1 LPALTVQPPGLAIG
15 PGIELPPPSGP
26 GHDPGGD
33 GERLRGCGP
42 VRSRRST
49 RGCADGP
56 GWYPNICSHTI
67 SAVGTWEADAPAY
80 SRPIAAPL
88 ERCAELLGVDLTTVR
103 RATASIEPYIRVDGT
118 RSGASCNW
126 SDASGPRHTGESAA
140 ATSAVDGVHQS
151 TARPES
157 AWKVQRK
164 GWCLASSREPKHGRP
179 ECQPGKG
186 TPGRLVLSTP
196 VVMESPNRSFFH
208 METIQREIAAWA
220 RPSQPCRPRAS
231 PPLCRFGLMAHRP
244 WPHLKGTI
252 TMKRSVG

>member
-1 LPALTVQPPGLAIG
+1 MGGVNAPAAGPLTAGAFTCPQVTPAGWLGFFGRTVVVACAHRPTTRA
-15 PGIELPPPSGP
+15 
-26 GHDPGGD
+26 GHRPWDRAAPT
-33 GERLRGCGP
+33 
-42 VRSRRST
+42 VRSRPR
-49 RGCADGP
+49 ADGP

-164 GWCLASSREPKHGRP
+164 G
-179 ECQPGKG
+179 
-186 TPGRLVLSTP
+186 
-196 VVMESPNRSFFH
+196 
-208 METIQREIAAWA
+208 
-220 RPSQPCRPRAS
+220 
-231 PPLCRFGLMAHRP
+231 
-244 WPHLKGTI
+244 
-252 TMKRSVG
+252 